1 MTLGFAQAA
10 DHLWRLE
17 LPKKQLK
24 QPFEYS
30 KIGTFSR
37 ALVSKAS
44 IIS

>member
-1 MTLGFAQAA
+1 MGLGLAQAI
-10 DHLWRLE
+10 DHPWRLE
-17 LPKKQLK
+17 LPKKLLK